1 MLYEDGASDWI
12 RTSDSLLRRQVLY
25 PTELQKREM
34 VAPRGIEPTTYDLKG
49 HRTSQLFDRAIAV
62 YIYRKILKV
71 KKKQV

>member
-1 MLYEDGASDWI
+1 MQKNSIYMLYEDGASDWI

-49 HRTSQLFDRAIAV
+49 H
-62 YIYRKILKV
+62 
-71 KKKQV
+71 